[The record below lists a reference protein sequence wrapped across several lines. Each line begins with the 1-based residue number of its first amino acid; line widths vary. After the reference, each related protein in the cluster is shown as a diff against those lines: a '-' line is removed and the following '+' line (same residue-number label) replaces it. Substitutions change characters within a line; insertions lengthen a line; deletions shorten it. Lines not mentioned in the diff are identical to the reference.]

1 MLIMSTINLSLHIVK
16 TQKKMR
22 WVDYNYRCDTI
33 QAVDDPK
40 IISLASFS
48 LYQLAYAEDRVHCW
62 WYELQGTYSN
72 LDNVYLNVIVGLMLF
87 FYYIQLYF
95 CFQVLLCII
104 RALWDVKRINMKYL
118 FFISSLFDLFI
129 LIDLFLLI
137 YSFIY
142 LFISVSSTRFKC
154 SEHKIQC
161 VIYNV

>member
-22 WVDYNYRCDTI
+22 RDELIIIKGAI
-33 QAVDDPK
+33 QFKPLMIPKVLK

-48 LYQLAYAEDRVHCW
+48 LYQLANLEDRVHCW
-62 WYELQGTYSN
+62 WYELQGTYSK

-87 FYYIQLYF
+87 IYYIHLYF

-118 FFISSLFDLFI
+118 FFISSLIYWFI
-129 LIDLFLLI
+129 H
-137 YSFIY
+137 SFIY
-142 LFISVSSTRFKC
+142 LFLFHQQDLNVQNIR
-154 SEHKIQC
+154 
-161 VIYNV
+161 YNV